1 LRRSA
6 HSPWFTAQLLA
17 VLCSAGCLLP
27 DYGSPNGGGGEGG
40 ASGGGG
46 AGGSA
51 PPVCDGPRPARI
63 WRFGSSNADE
73 TVSAIVP
80 LPDGAIVAG
89 EFQGEIS
96 YVAGETKSSPDGADG
111 FVMRVDEA
119 GTALWLTAIVV
130 TGDLSLK
137 GARQLPDGAVIVGG
151 EYEGTLSTP
160 IGDVAS
166 VGGVDAFVARVSAE
180 GEVTHVAHLGSA
192 EDDQLGGVDVAA
204 DGSVVLSLGFTGPAL
219 ILQEFYTE
227 PSANL
232 AYARLAGE
240 DLSVIHQR
248 VFESPVDVETPFGI
262 AVLSGDR
269 VVITGQYSG
278 TTDFAVPNEPPQAVT
293 FDGFVLVLGLDG
305 VPEWA
310 LGFGGGTSR
319 MTGQV
324 VAPLSGGGFLVGGV
338 AHEPASPARFGSIL
352 AAEPTNGSSYLWV
365 ARVDDDDTVVW
376 VETFSTPAAGI
387 TDLTRAVR
395 GLAAQGDVVYLAVAF
410 ADAGLLIPTGDELSV
425 MEQASALITLDA
437 ATGDP
442 LGHAPIGDALGNAEL
457 RDLSVSSCGVFVGGW
472 LSGDL
477 FLPGLGPVAATD
489 EDLLLARFSPG
500 DL

>member
-1 LRRSA
+1 MRRSA

-63 WRFGSSNADE
+63 WRFGSGNADE

-80 LPDGAIVAG
+80 LPDGAVVVG

-96 YVAGETKSSPDGADG
+96 YVAGETKSSSDGADG

-180 GEVTHVAHLGSA
+180 GDVTHMALLGSA
-192 EDDQLGGVDVAA
+192 EDDRLGGVDVAA
-204 DGSVVLSLGFTGPAL
+204 DGTVVLALGFTGPAL

-232 AYARLAGE
+232 AYARLAGKICRSSISRSSSRRSTARRPSGS
-240 DLSVIHQR
+240 LRCPVSASS
-248 VFESPVDVETPFGI
+248 SPGST
-262 AVLSGDR
+262 L
-269 VVITGQYSG
+269 
-278 TTDFAVPNEPPQAVT
+278 
-293 FDGFVLVLGLDG
+293 
-305 VPEWA
+305 A
-310 LGFGGGTSR
+310 LPISRCPTSR
-319 MTGQV
+319 PRPSRST
-324 VAPLSGGGFLVGGV
+324 ASCWCSG
-338 AHEPASPARFGSIL
+338 
-352 AAEPTNGSSYLWV
+352 
-365 ARVDDDDTVVW
+365 
-376 VETFSTPAAGI
+376 
-387 TDLTRAVR
+387 
-395 GLAAQGDVVYLAVAF
+395 
-410 ADAGLLIPTGDELSV
+410 
-425 MEQASALITLDA
+425 
-437 ATGDP
+437 
-442 LGHAPIGDALGNAEL
+442 
-457 RDLSVSSCGVFVGGW
+457 
-472 LSGDL
+472 
-477 FLPGLGPVAATD
+477 
-489 EDLLLARFSPG
+489 
-500 DL
+500 